1 MEETKKV
8 EETSVPQI
16 EETITQDS
24 WKSDKIDKLAGALAK
39 AQGELDGAAKKSTNP
54 FFQSGYAD
62 LHEVISSTFPHLSK
76 NGLSVSQGNEIIP
89 GAVCVTTTLLHE
101 SGQWL
106 RSKIKVPFPVGKD
119 GRAKIDAQGVGTATT
134 YGRRYSLAA
143 MVGVAQKDDDGNSI
157 SGNKGLTRG
166 VNVNK

>member
-1 MEETKKV
+1 MEENTQVEVPIV
-8 EETSVPQI
+8 EETI
-16 EETITQDS
+16 EPSES
-24 WKSDKIDKLAGALAK
+24 WKSEKIDKLAAALAK

-54 FFQSGYAD
+54 FFKSGYAD
-62 LHEVISSTFPHLSK
+62 LHEVISSSFPYLSK
-76 NGLSVSQGNEIIP
+76 NGLSISQGNEIIL

-106 RSKIKVPFPVGKD
+106 RSKIKVPFPKNKD
-119 GRAKIDAQGVGTATT
+119 GSTKIDAQGVGTATT

-143 MVGVAQKDDDGNSI
+143 MVGIAQKEDDGNSI
-157 SGNKGLTRG
+157 SGETTGLSRG